1 MNKIKYLVWLLGV
14 ILWNYGVPG
23 AKPLYDVGMAIIL
36 KHMFDLSKI
45 LQQ

>member
-1 MNKIKYLVWLLGV
+1 MNKIKYLVWLFGV
-14 ILWNYGVPG
+14 ILWNYSVPG

-45 LQQ
+45 PHK